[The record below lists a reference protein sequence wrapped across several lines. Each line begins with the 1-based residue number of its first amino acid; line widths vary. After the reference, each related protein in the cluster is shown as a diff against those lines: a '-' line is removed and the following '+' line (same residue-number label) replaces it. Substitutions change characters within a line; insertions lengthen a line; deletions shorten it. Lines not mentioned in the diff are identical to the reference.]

1 MRCLIKLRFLLRK
14 WLLLEIE
21 LYISLVIC
29 QNNKSRSVARLFV
42 TQKSNGIWA
51 VEVSCDAMAEH
62 NAFFIVSAPNDVSN
76 ITPFCR
82 KIH

>member
-14 WLLLEIE
+14 WLLIEIE

-29 QNNKSRSVARLFV
+29 QNNKSRAVARLFV

-51 VEVSCDAMAEH
+51 VEVNCDAMAEH
-62 NAFFIVSAPNDVSN
+62 NAFFIVFAPNDVSN
-76 ITPFCR
+76 ITPFCM